1 MCYNFFMNKIR
12 IGVLRGGPSSEY
24 EVSLKTGGNVLKNL
38 PEKYAPID
46 IFIDKAGVWHIQ
58 GIPQNPHEAIRKVD
72 AVFNALHGE
81 YGEDGKVQKILDTFS
96 IPYTGSK
103 TLASSLG
110 MNKALAKNI
119 FKSHGIKTPYHTV
132 ESKENNLDE
141 TALRLFNTFPMP
153 AVVKPVSSGS
163 SVGVSIA
170 YTFQGLKDA
179 LLKAFEYSD
188 KALVEEY
195 IKGREATC
203 GVVDR
208 FRGKD
213 FYSLLPIEIIK
224 PEKSDFFDYEAKYC
238 GDSQE
243 ICPGNFSQSEKN
255 SIQKLAVAAHK
266 VLGLRHYSRSDFIIS
281 PRRGIYILEV
291 NTLPGLTEE
300 SLMPKSL
307 KSVGFSLPDFLDHLI
322 GLALA
327 GN

>member
-1 MCYNFFMNKIR
+1 MNKIR
-12 IGVLRGGPSSEY
+12 VGVLRGGPSNEY
-24 EVSLKTGGNVLKNL
+24 EVSLKTGGNVLKSL
-38 PEKYAPID
+38 PEKYLPID
-46 IFIDKAGVWHIQ
+46 IFIDRDGIWHVQGVPHK
-58 GIPQNPHEAIRKVD
+58 PHEAFEKVD
-72 AVFNALHGE
+72 AVVNALHGE

-103 TLASSLG
+103 TLPSAIG

-119 FKSHGIKTPYHTV
+119 FKSHGIKTPFYKV
-132 ESKENNLDE
+132 ESKSDDIDGLAINL
-141 TALRLFNTFPMP
+141 FHTFPMP
-153 AVVKPVSSGS
+153 AVVKPIASGS

-179 LLKAFEYSD
+179 LSKAFEYSD

-203 GVVDR
+203 GVVDK
-208 FRGKD
+208 FRGDD

-224 PEKSDFFDYEAKYC
+224 PEKSDFFDYDAKYC
-238 GDSQE
+238 GGSQE
-243 ICPGNFSQSEKN
+243 ICPGNFSQSEKEA
-255 SIQKLAVAAHK
+255 IQELAVAAHK

-291 NTLPGLTEE
+291 NTLPGLTSE
-300 SLMPKSL
+300 SLLPKSL
-307 KSVGFSLPDFLDHLI
+307 NAVGCSLPDFLDHLI
-322 GLALA
+322 TLALT

>member
-1 MCYNFFMNKIR
+1 MNKIR
-12 IGVLRGGPSSEY
+12 VGVLRGGPSSEY
-24 EVSLKTGGNVLKNL
+24 EISLKTGGNVLKSL
-38 PEKYAPID
+38 PEKYSPID
-46 IFIDKAGVWHIQ
+46 IFIDKEGVWHIQ
-58 GIPQNPHEAIRKVD
+58 GIPHKPHETFKKVD
-72 AVFNALHGE
+72 VVFNALHGE

-103 TLASSLG
+103 TLPSAIG

-119 FKSHGIKTPYHTV
+119 FKSYGIKTPYYKV
-132 ESKENNLDE
+132 ESKSDDVGEI
-141 TALRLFNTFPMP
+141 ASRLFNTFPMP
-153 AVVKPVSSGS
+153 AVVKPIASGS

-170 YTFQGLKDA
+170 YTFQGLQDA
-179 LLKAFEYSD
+179 LSKAFEYSD

-203 GVVDR
+203 GVVDK
-208 FRGKD
+208 FRGND

-238 GDSQE
+238 GGSQE
-243 ICPGNFSQSEKN
+243 ICPGNFSQSEKEA
-255 SIQKLAVAAHK
+255 IQNLAIKAHK

-291 NTLPGLTEE
+291 NTLPGLTAE
-300 SLMPKSL
+300 SLLPKSL
-307 KSVGFSLPDFLDHLI
+307 QAVGCSLPDFLDHLI
-322 GLALA
+322 TLALA

>member
-1 MCYNFFMNKIR
+1 MR

-24 EVSLKTGGNVLKNL
+24 EVSLKTGGNVLKSL
-38 PEKYAPID
+38 PEKYQPID

-58 GIPQNPHEAIRKVD
+58 GIPHKPYEAFKKVD
-72 AVFNALHGE
+72 AVVNALHGE

-103 TLASSLG
+103 TLPSAIG

-119 FKSHGIKTPYHTV
+119 FKSHGIKTPFYKV
-132 ESKENNLDE
+132 ESKSDDADE
-141 TALRLFNTFPMP
+141 IALRLFNTFPMP
-153 AVVKPVSSGS
+153 AVVKPIASGS

-170 YTFQGLKDA
+170 HTFQGLTEA
-179 LLKAFEYSD
+179 LSKAFQYSD
-188 KALVEEY
+188 KVLVEEY

-203 GVVDR
+203 GVVDK

-238 GDSQE
+238 GGSQE
-243 ICPGNFSQSEKN
+243 IGSGNFSQSEKEA
-255 SIQKLAVAAHK
+255 IQNLAIAAHK

-291 NTLPGLTEE
+291 NTLPGLTAE
-300 SLMPKSL
+300 SLLPKSL
-307 KSVGFSLPDFLDHLI
+307 NAVGCSLPDFLDHLI
-322 GLALA
+322 TLALA
-327 GN
+327 GK